1 MHSKQPTFRTS
12 FTSKAGS
19 IACRLSRFSCVRLCE
34 TPWIIAHQVPLSVGF
49 SRQKYRSGLPCPP
62 PGDLSNLGTEPMT
75 LMSPALAGRFL
86 TTSTTWETQQGWLL
100 SPFFHLG
107 KLRLRGAKETV
118 QVDKYGQGW
127 RCQVL
132 SSFLLPASQRHLTK
146 DPF

>member
-1 MHSKQPTFRTS
+1 M
-12 FTSKAGS
+12 AYE
-19 IACRLSRFSCVRLCE
+19 ACTCVKSLSNVQLFVTLQ
-34 TPWIIAHQVPLSVGF
+34 TVAHQGPLSMGF